1 MNESNSVRNWHAWHP
16 ERERERVGRGTCDK
30 FKSRL
35 APKNF
40 ENSNVRLLMMIVGTR
55 VFKF

>member
-1 MNESNSVRNWHAWHP
+1 MNESNWVRNWHACHP
-16 ERERERVGRGTCDK
+16 EREREREGRGTCDK

-40 ENSNVRLLMMIVGTR
+40 ENINVRLLMMIVGTR
-55 VFKF
+55 VF

>member
-1 MNESNSVRNWHAWHP
+1 MKVTQSETDMHGTQ
-16 ERERERVGRGTCDK
+16 RERERVGRGTCDK

-40 ENSNVRLLMMIVGTR
+40 ENINVRLLMMIVGTR
-55 VFKF
+55 VF